1 LEGART
7 FVLVEVLEDVW
18 QDVSGEFGFDLLFV
32 DF

>member
-1 LEGART
+1 LEGARA

-18 QDVSGEFGFDLLFV
+18 EDVSGEFGFYLLFV